1 MRDTV
6 IIGVTALLCLTIVIV
21 IGLVMGHDGALLA
34 GGIASIT
41 GIAGGFGAYKAS
53 AAKFAEWH
61 YNETLREMK
70 EHERNVSRS

>member
-1 MRDTV
+1 MKDTV

-53 AAKFAEWH
+53 AARFAQWH
-61 YNETLREMK
+61 YEETIREMK
-70 EHERNVSRS
+70 KNV